1 MWKKSKNMDFQ
12 KIKQVDKMD
21 LRKISALLCFCL
33 LSFNL
38 LAAKPTIEGLI
49 RNGNNPELIG
59 NLVMVKLAIEE
70 IPNHEIL
77 QKTNMEKAEEFKATL
92 EPILMERK
100 VEPKYIKFVF
110 SLEKKDKIG
119 LIQLEYSDGSMKN
132 EFLDKVGYFPN
143 LIKDIDLDA
152 KLERS
157 LFYSLVTMFSL
168 NDSRTMSTLFKK
180 LDLEYKT
187 NKELM
192 NPEKIS
198 LLNRYKLY
206 LGKIKESPEEKE
218 ELVNPLKPI
227 DEERKQKVK
236 EILGSSMYHKGNK
249 VSLIRKGGEFF
260 WEVALTNINALFTND
275 DQRID
280 NLKIRTI
287 DGEIKTTFGEYLLF
301 NGIQELPK
309 IMMIK
314 SLNHRIYKAKFIDYK
329 IYNSKKKFYK
339 RVENYKKLLEKIK
352 SARGFSPKSTD
363 IEGTPDTQTISN
375 LFLL

>member
-1 MWKKSKNMDFQ
+1 
-12 KIKQVDKMD
+12 MD
-21 LRKISALLCFCL
+21 LKKISTLLCFWL

-38 LAAKPTIEGLI
+38 VAAKPTIEGLI

-70 IPNHEIL
+70 IANHEIL
-77 QKTNMEKAEEFKATL
+77 QKTNVENAEEFKAKL
-92 EPILMERK
+92 EPLLMERK
-100 VEPKYIKFVF
+100 VEPKFIKFVF

-143 LIKDIDLDA
+143 LIKDVDLDA

-168 NDSRTMSTLFKK
+168 NDSRTMSALFKK

-218 ELVNPLKPI
+218 ELINPLKPQ
-227 DEERKQKVK
+227 DEELNQKVK
-236 EILGSSMYHKGNK
+236 EVLGSSMYHKGEK
-249 VSLIRKGGEFF
+249 VSLIRKGGKFF

-275 DQRID
+275 EQRIE